1 MQRSPR
7 KRHTPHR
14 PLLLF
19 AALVLLVLAA
29 AALFVGCLFQPV
41 MAARG
46 TMVFLPGL

>member
-19 AALVLLVLAA
+19 AARVRLVLAA

-41 MAARG
+41 VAARG
-46 TMVFLPGL
+46 TMVFLPGV

>member
-7 KRHTPHR
+7 KRRTPHR
-14 PLLLF
+14 TLLLP
-19 AALVLLVLAA
+19 AVLMLLVLTAA
-29 AALFVGCLFQPV
+29 VLFVGCLFQPV